1 MRTLEAS
8 GKTIDEAI
16 FNGLK
21 ELEVSIDEVEIDI
34 VQHETKGLLGIGAKP
49 AIVRLIE
56 REPEQIVIPDY
67 LTDADRV
74 RTGSRS
80 GQRKAPPTTGIAAAA
95 RTGASAPRVRI
106 GGRGPKEGTTAK
118 PI

>member
-1 MRTLEAS
+1 MRILEAS

-80 GQRKAPPTTGIAAAA
+80 VM
-95 RTGASAPRVRI
+95 RTGRGVSACAATARWKS
-106 GGRGPKEGTTAK
+106 PK
-118 PI
+118 